1 MSLARKYD
9 TLLDPSPES
18 PVMEP
23 GESLPT
29 VAEPICIKF
38 CTGGV
43 VSSRKWVAGYVTII
57 DRYYLML
64 HESRVRRWL
73 TVSLWLFVLMLYV
86 VWRGSMIRGNPV
98 RTTPRTPCCPS
109 PSPTGTAS
117 PISRSRTTHK
127 IRCALCP
134 HVHYYCSYVNMRR
147 DLVLCCI
154 YR

>member
-43 VSSRKWVAGYVTII
+43 VSSRKWVAGYMTII

-64 HESRVRRWL
+64 HEARVRRWL
-73 TVSLWLFVLMLYV
+73 TVSLWLCVLMLYCCV
-86 VWRGSMIRGNPV
+86 ARVYDSRESCENNPSDTLLSISLTNRHSVSDIKVKDYSQDKV
-98 RTTPRTPCCPS
+98 RLVST
-109 PSPTGTAS
+109 
-117 PISRSRTTHK
+117 
-127 IRCALCP
+127 CALLLFLRE
-134 HVHYYCSYVNMRR
+134 YAT
-147 DLVLCCI
+147 
-154 YR
+154 

>member
-73 TVSLWLFVLMLYV
+73 TVSLWLFVLMLYCSV
-86 VWRGSMIRGNPV
+86 ARFYDSRESCENNPSDTLLSISLTNRHSVSDIKVKDYSQDKV
-98 RTTPRTPCCPS
+98 RIVST
-109 PSPTGTAS
+109 
-117 PISRSRTTHK
+117 
-127 IRCALCP
+127 CALLLFLRE
-134 HVHYYCSYVNMRR
+134 YAT
-147 DLVLCCI
+147 
-154 YR
+154 